1 MKINKNNVTRG
12 LNKIKL
18 LGIKHSPTIFMVAGL
33 AGVVA
38 GTVMACKAT
47 RKYDKLKEER
57 DSDIVQMEE
66 CVADEKVDYSQEDM
80 DKDVVIT
87 NKKYYVDVIKTFA
100 PTVGVMALSFVSIIN
115 GHRILNK
122 RNASL
127 VAAYTA
133 LDNAYKKYRERV
145 KEAVGEDKESLI
157 FNGVRKIDKDVNGKV
172 TNVERV
178 NNADFEDNP
187 YWRIFDETNPN
198 YDTRDPEANI
208 IFLKSIQ
215 RYMNDRLR
223 ARGVVFLNEVYEE
236 LGMEKTDYGQTV
248 GWLYKKGTG
257 DNYITFDIFKDYNS
271 MFLNGYS
278 KSACTLN
285 FNVDGVVLNKVK
297 VF

>member
-33 AGVVA
+33 TGVVA

-57 DSDIVQMEE
+57 DSDITQMEE
-66 CVADEKVDYSQEDM
+66 YVADERVDYSQEDM
-80 DKDVVIT
+80 DKDVTIT

-100 PTVGVMALSFVSIIN
+100 PTVGVMALSFASIIN

-133 LDNAYKKYRERV
+133 LDSAYKKYRERV

-157 FNGVRKIDKDVNGKV
+157 FNGVRKIDKDDNGKV

-198 YDTRDPEANI
+198 YDSRDPEANI

-215 RYMNDRLR
+215 RYMNDRLI
-223 ARGVVFLNEVYEE
+223 ARGVVFLNEVYEA

-271 MFLNGYS
+271 TFLNGCS
-278 KSACTLN
+278 KSACILN

>member
-87 NKKYYVDVIKTFA
+87 NKKYYVDVIKIFA
-100 PTVGVMALSFVSIIN
+100 PTVGVMALSFASIIN

-133 LDNAYKKYRERV
+133 LDGAYKKYRERV

-215 RYMNDRLR
+215 RYMNDRLI

-257 DNYITFDIFKDYNS
+257 DIYITFDIFKDYNS

>member
-100 PTVGVMALSFVSIIN
+100 PTVGVMALSFASIIN

-127 VAAYTA
+127 VPAYTA
-133 LDNAYKKYRERV
+133 LDSAYKKYRERV
-145 KEAVGEDKESLI
+145 KEAVGDDKESLI
-157 FNGVRKIDKDVNGKV
+157 FNGV
-172 TNVERV
+172 
-178 NNADFEDNP
+178 
-187 YWRIFDETNPN
+187 
-198 YDTRDPEANI
+198 
-208 IFLKSIQ
+208 
-215 RYMNDRLR
+215 
-223 ARGVVFLNEVYEE
+223 
-236 LGMEKTDYGQTV
+236 
-248 GWLYKKGTG
+248 
-257 DNYITFDIFKDYNS
+257 
-271 MFLNGYS
+271 
-278 KSACTLN
+278 
-285 FNVDGVVLNKVK
+285 
-297 VF
+297 

>member
-47 RKYDKLKEER
+47 RKYDELKEER
-57 DSDIVQMEE
+57 DSDITQMEE
-66 CVADEKVDYSQEDM
+66 YVADERVDYSQEDM
-80 DKDVVIT
+80 DKDVTIT
-87 NKKYYVDVIKTFA
+87 NKKYYVNVVKTFA
-100 PTVGVMALSFVSIIN
+100 PAVGVMALSFASIIN

-122 RNASL
+122 RNAGL

-133 LDNAYKKYRERV
+133 LDSAYKKYRERV

-157 FNGVRKIDKDVNGKV
+157 FNGVRKIDKDDNGKV

-198 YDTRDPEANI
+198 YDSRDPEANI
-208 IFLKSIQ
+208 IFLKSIE
-215 RYMNDRLR
+215 RYMNDRLI
-223 ARGVVFLNEVYEE
+223 ARGVVFLNEVYED

-278 KSACTLN
+278 KSACILN